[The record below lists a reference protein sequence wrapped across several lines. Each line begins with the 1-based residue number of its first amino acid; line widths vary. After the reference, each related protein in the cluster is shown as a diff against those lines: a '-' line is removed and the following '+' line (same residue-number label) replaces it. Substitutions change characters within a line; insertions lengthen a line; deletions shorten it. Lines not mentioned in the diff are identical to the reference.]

1 MNLQVPIVIPSMS
14 VETGRPELIQPR
26 ALYPKRG
33 RRGCDKADSDRI
45 LYIYELRCTSRR
57 AGIKR
62 ERGREQRVRCDR
74 DRGVC
79 YPRQFLGYRR

>member
-14 VETGRPELIQPR
+14 VETGRHELIQPR

-45 LYIYELRCTSRR
+45 LYIYMSCGARHAAQASNVNVVANSACDVTVTV
-57 AGIKR
+57 ACAI
-62 ERGREQRVRCDR
+62 RVS
-74 DRGVC
+74 
-79 YPRQFLGYRR
+79 F